1 MSSENLMVIE
11 YQLYDAT
18 DKILGRF
25 CSIIAKKV
33 LLGEYIVII
42 NAKNSIISGTKR
54 DIHEKYLARLNV
66 TTATNPRRG
75 PFHERRPDT
84 FMRRVVKQMLPR
96 KKLRGKE
103 ALKRVHIYISNIPE
117 RFKNKYQLLIPND
130 VDKVDKKKLS
140 YYNKYITLEN
150 LCQRI
155 GWKKNEIEA

>member
-1 MSSENLMVIE
+1 MVIE

-25 CSIIAKKV
+25 CSQIAKRA

-42 NAKNSIISGTKR
+42 NAKNAIISGTKR
-54 DIHEKYLARLNV
+54 NIHEKYLARLNIS
-66 TTATNPRRG
+66 TATNPRRG
-75 PFHERRPDT
+75 PFHNRRPDT

-103 ALKRVHIYISNIPE
+103 ALKRVNIYISDIPE
-117 RFKNKYQLLIPND
+117 RFKSRYQKLVPTEIYNA
-130 VDKVDKKKLS
+130 DKKRLS
-140 YYNKYITLEN
+140 YYNKFITLDN

-155 GWKKNEIEA
+155 GWKKTEIEA